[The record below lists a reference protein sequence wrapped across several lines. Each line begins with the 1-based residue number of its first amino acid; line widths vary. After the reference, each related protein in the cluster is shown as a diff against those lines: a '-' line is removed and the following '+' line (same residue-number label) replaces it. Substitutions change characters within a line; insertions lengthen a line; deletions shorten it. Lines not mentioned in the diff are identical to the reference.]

1 MDRTFLLVGAL
12 AGLIG
17 VAFGA
22 FGAHALCRIRERFT
36 LADLWP
42 HGDAAWRV
50 LNTLEQALWNG
61 VTSEASAQG
70 GQPALASDLR
80 PVTP

>member
-1 MDRTFLLVGAL
+1 MDRTFLQVGAL

-36 LADLWP
+36 LADLRN
-42 HGDAAWRV
+42 GLMAALR
-50 LNTLEQALWNG
+50 G
-61 VTSEASAQG
+61 AS
-70 GQPALASDLR
+70 
-80 PVTP
+80 